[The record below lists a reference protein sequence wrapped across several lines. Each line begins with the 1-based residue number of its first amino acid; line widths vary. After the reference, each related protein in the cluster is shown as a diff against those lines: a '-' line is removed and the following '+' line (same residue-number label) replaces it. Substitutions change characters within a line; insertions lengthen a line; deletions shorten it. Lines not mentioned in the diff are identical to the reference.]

1 MPQTF
6 LKDPNDVKDVSVDFS
21 NLLPAGETITGV
33 ATITPDIGIVVDSN
47 AVATPNVTVRLS
59 GGTIGEKYDIDV
71 EIDSSDGETYDR
83 KVVIV
88 VEDL

>member
-1 MPQTF
+1 MF

-21 NLLPAGETITGV
+21 NLLPTGETLTGA
-33 ATITPDIGIVVDSN
+33 ATVTPDSGITVDSN
-47 AVATPNVTVRLS
+47 SVATPNVTVRLS
-59 GGTIGEKYDIDV
+59 GGTIGERYDVNV

-88 VEDL
+88 CEDL